1 MVADLSLNPLPE
13 PGRPAARSARAK
25 LAADRH
31 LWRKLGMIISLLIF
45 SLAIFLLFRTME
57 TLDMARI
64 QTALAD
70 TTSRQIGLALGCATI
85 SYMALTGYDAVAMR
99 QLRLKVPY
107 RTIAL
112 GSFAAYA
119 ISFVLGFPPITGGT
133 VRYWVYSRAGLTPG
147 KVASLTLIASITFW
161 LGMALV
167 LGLAL
172 SLQPVAISE
181 LDHLAPRLNFLFGAG
196 VLATIMGYLAFVSLR
211 RRRMRIRGLRLE
223 LPGFV
228 LTCCQIVLGL
238 IDLCGAA
245 AALFFLLPAGHGI
258 NYILFVALYVFAC
271 LLGIASNAPGGIGVF
286 ELTMLHIVSVRSPDS
301 VLASLLIFRV
311 VYYFLPFL
319 LALALLGAHEG
330 ALRWRSLREAMAQ
343 SGAEDDEQ

>member
-1 MVADLSLNPLPE
+1 MVANVSLNPGPE
-13 PGRPAARSARAK
+13 QGQPPDRSARAK
-25 LAADRH
+25 LTADRH
-31 LWRKLGMIISLLIF
+31 LWRRLGFLVSLLIF
-45 SLAIFLLFRTME
+45 GLAVFLLIRTLE
-57 TLDMARI
+57 TLDLARI
-64 QTALAD
+64 QTALAK
-70 TTSRQIGLALGCATI
+70 TTSRQIGLAIVCSTI
-85 SYMALTGYDAVAMR
+85 SYLALTGYDAVAMR

-119 ISFVLGFPPITGGT
+119 ISFVLGFPLITGGT
-133 VRYWVYSRAGLTPG
+133 VRYWVYSRVGLTPG

-172 SLQPVAISE
+172 SLQPAAIAN
-181 LDHLAPRLNFLFGAG
+181 LDHLATSLNFLLGIG
-196 VLATIMGYLAFVSLR
+196 VLAAIMGYLAFVSLR
-211 RRRMRIRGLRLE
+211 RRRMRVRGLRLE

-228 LTCCQIVLGL
+228 LTCFQIVLGL
-238 IDLCGAA
+238 IDLCGAS
-245 AALFFLLPAGHGI
+245 AALFFLLPVGHGI

-286 ELTMLHIVSVRSPDS
+286 ELTMLHVVSVPSADS

-343 SGAEDDEQ
+343 SVADDDD

>member
-1 MVADLSLNPLPE
+1 MINPHPE
-13 PGRPAARSARAK
+13 PGSAPRRSARARMM
-25 LAADRH
+25 ADRH
-31 LWRKLGMIISLLIF
+31 FWHRLGMVISLLIF
-45 SLAIFLLFRTME
+45 CFAIFLLFRTLE
-57 TLDMARI
+57 TLDLQRI
-64 QTALAD
+64 QTALAN
-70 TTSRQIGLALGCATI
+70 TTSRQIGLAVGCATI
-85 SYMALTGYDAVAMR
+85 SYIALTGYDAVAMR

-172 SLQPVAISE
+172 SLQPVAISA
-181 LDHLAPRLNFLFGAG
+181 LDHFAPQVNFLFGLG

-245 AALFFLLPAGHGI
+245 AALYFLLPADNGLD
-258 NYILFVALYVFAC
+258 YILFVALYVLAC

-286 ELTMLHIVSVRSPDS
+286 ELTMLHVVSVPSPDS

-343 SGAEDDEQ
+343 GETDDDEP